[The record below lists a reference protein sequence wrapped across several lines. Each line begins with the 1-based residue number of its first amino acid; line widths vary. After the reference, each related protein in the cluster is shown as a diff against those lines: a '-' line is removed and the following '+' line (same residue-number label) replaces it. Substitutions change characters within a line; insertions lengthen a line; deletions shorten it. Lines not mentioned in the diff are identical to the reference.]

1 MKFPRIFYE
10 QDGVAGGTNPL
21 PNDPE
26 PGDPNYFSQL
36 SPDVRANKDVTA
48 FLKDKKTLSDVATS
62 FYDTHK
68 KLSSSIVIPGEG
80 ATEDEVSAFRER
92 MGIPKAPNEYEIDTK
107 GIPEGVSKQLE
118 GLFRENALKSGLTKE
133 QAKKQWE
140 LISGIVTK
148 GDEAQKTL
156 TESQKKTFNARLA
169 TSLEKEFPVKAE
181 RDEAANELLTLFNEH
196 AERTGLKDIYESK
209 GLSYDPA
216 FVLAI
221 AKDEKEHASG
231 SPATGKNGTNPPV
244 GTMGNYSKDF
254 LEYAGQKR

>member
-21 PNDPE
+21 PNDPA
-26 PGDPNYFSQL
+26 PTDAKYLSQL
-36 SPDVRANKDVTA
+36 SPELRDNPIWKDHP
-48 FLKDKKTLSDVATS
+48 TLNDVATS
-62 FYDTHK
+62 YISTK
-68 KLSSSIVIPGEG
+68 EKLSKAITIPGEG

-92 MGIPKAPNEYEIDTK
+92 MGIPKAPTEYEIDTK
-107 GIPEGVSKQLE
+107 GIPESVGKQLE
-118 GLFRENALKSGLTKE
+118 TLFRDNALKSGLTKE
-133 QAKKQWE
+133 QAKKQWD

-148 GDEAQKTL
+148 GDEAQKAQV
-156 TESQKKTFNARLA
+156 ESQKKTFNARLA
-169 TSLEKEFPVKAE
+169 TSLEKEFPVKTE
-181 RDEAANELLTLFNEH
+181 RDEAANEMLTLFNEH

-209 GLSYDPA
+209 GLSYDPS

-231 SPATGKNGTNPPV
+231 SPATGKNGTNPSV